1 MRRKVSQ
8 ATCPRPRF
16 SQELTGA
23 ASVDNSRNF
32 RRIKGLEADHVV
44 VVSFDGDFSKQEL
57 YVAASRA
64 RRTLTIIASPA
75 VGGIVDL
82 N

>member
-1 MRRKVSQ
+1 MIS
-8 ATCPRPRF
+8 
-16 SQELTGA
+16 
-23 ASVDNSRNF
+23 NWRNRGLEHVACETF

-44 VVSFDGDFSKQEL
+44 VVGFDGDFLAQEL

-75 VGGIVDL
+75 VGGL
-82 N
+82 LGLA